1 MLTLVVAN
9 GYAEEEADQTGT
21 NDNDMNMMETP
32 DEQEITNNPYIM
44 SMTQA
49 LGQHSFIES
58 T

>member
-1 MLTLVVAN
+1 MAN
-9 GYAEEEADQTGT
+9 GYAEEEAEQTAT

-32 DEQEITNNPYIM
+32 DEQEILNNPYIM